1 MNERYTYGYSN
12 ATIENN
18 AWNIENEYINSLN
31 EVIEDYNNQVKK
43 IEEINSSVAKAE
55 IDTEPSI
62 KQQIEET
69 NSFIQRA
76 QEEIIRNN
84 NYTSPTF
91 SDEQIMRWYNED
103 YPSYNAAITFEVYK
117 ANLLRE
123 LEVSNNINK
132 QNLVKRNEELSK
144 QILEKQEYLS
154 QLNVEKQLYLSNLK
168 DEAKANMRYLIDVK
182 NESKKVILK
191 KKNEINLLLSEK
203 RIQLSSILLE
213 QQRTTPKYDDNGNV
227 LNSSELIALRNK
239 YDAAWLEIRKIEH
252 ALHKLDEML
261 ALMEYTQAEIDL
273 MMRGLNPNQ
282 KEIYNNIIDTQMKVD
297 AEVEAQNIEEE
308 KIDGVDPVGI
318 EAVGPVEQTETAQVT
333 ETKIEED
340 NLGQTDEVQK
350 DTDSKLTE
358 KQLEYI
364 ADTVKENVVQNE
376 AKKLDFE
383 EIVKKVCGDSLFTKF
398 QSSRYAA
405 SKIKVFNRP
414 KFNNLGLVGRITSI
428 GKSAIGIIPKA
439 AMKLYGKLMD
449 TETKRMFQDIEKRA
463 MALSDAEVAA
473 LLNGYKDKLDIV
485 PNGFEQI
492 VKPRINSYVSKRVEY
507 LQKSF
512 NEAMYNI
519 AASQKEIEEPQTDG
533 TLSMA
538 YFLGSSSIKDTIK
551 LHIEVEKLLGASNL
565 HSFDS
570 QLKSLDNKLVY
581 AGARFE
587 RAKEYDTSLWSK
599 VSGLSQKIEYSLDP
613 IEVVTSYTER
623 ENIYKEYG
631 KHKSYL
637 TESDLERL
645 NNSRIVVEKT
655 EKKEKI
661 EGPSTK
667 TEEIRSLIEG
677 LKAMKAELTEEEVKE
692 IENLLR

>member
-1 MNERYTYGYSN
+1 MSERYIYGY
-12 ATIENN
+12 NN
-18 AWNIENEYINSLN
+18 GFNTENEYINSLN
-31 EVIEDYNNQVKK
+31 EVFEDYNNQVKK
-43 IEEINSSVAKAE
+43 IEEINNSITNAE
-55 IDTEPSI
+55 IETHPSI
-62 KQQIEET
+62 KEKIDEINNFIEKAE
-69 NSFIQRA
+69 
-76 QEEIIRNN
+76 EEIERNN
-84 NYTSPTF
+84 NVTYPTF
-91 SDEQIMRWYNED
+91 SDEQIKRWYNED
-103 YPSYNAAITFEVYK
+103 YPSYNTTVTYEAYK
-117 ANLLRE
+117 ANILKE
-123 LEVSNNINK
+123 LEFSNNINK
-132 QNLVKRNEELSK
+132 ENLIKRNEELSK

-154 QLNVEKQLYLSNLK
+154 KLKLENQEYLSSFISQKK
-168 DEAKANMRYLIDVK
+168 DESKANMRYMIDVK
-182 NESKKVILK
+182 NESKKTILK

-213 QQRTTPKYDDNGNV
+213 QQRTMPEYDDNRNV
-227 LNSSELIALRNK
+227 LNSEELIALRNK
-239 YDAAWLEIRKIEH
+239 YDSVWLEIRKIEH
-252 ALHKLDEML
+252 ALQKLDEML
-261 ALMEYTQAEIDL
+261 GLMEYTQSEIEL
-273 MMRGLNPNQ
+273 MMRGLNPKQ
-282 KEIYNNIIDTQMKVD
+282 KEIYNNIIDTQIKMD
-297 AEVEAQNIEEE
+297 AQEQIQSIEEQKNDTLE
-308 KIDGVDPVGI
+308 SVDVGNK
-318 EAVGPVEQTETAQVT
+318 EP
-333 ETKIEED
+333 EEIT
-340 NLGQTDEVQK
+340 QSDE
-350 DTDSKLTE
+350 SKLTE
-358 KQLEYI
+358 EELEELSNNI
-364 ADTVKENVVQNE
+364 EEVMEKNKTNE
-376 AKKLDFE
+376 EVNDLSFE
-383 EIVKKVCGDSLFTKF
+383 GIVKKVCGGNSFTKT
-398 QSSRYAA
+398 QSSMYAA
-405 SKIKVFNRP
+405 SKIKVFNKP
-414 KFNNLGLVGRITSI
+414 QLNNLGFMGKVTSI
-428 GKSAIGIIPKA
+428 GKSIIGIVPKS
-439 AMKLYGKLMD
+439 AMKLYGKLID
-449 TETKRMFQDIEKRA
+449 TESEEMFQDMETRA
-463 MALSDAEVAA
+463 MNLSDAEVET
-473 LLNGYKDKLDIV
+473 LLHEYNDKLDMI
-485 PNGFEQI
+485 PKGFEQI

-655 EKKEKI
+655 EKEEKI